1 MAFCRNRELSGNSYP
16 VILRWIDQTG
26 SGGLAYTKDGSAPS
40 VLVPLKGFFAKF
52 PPRKLGPVATSMP
65 TGHMRG
71 SDVPA
76 KAMLAGVSLTKM
88 LSGQD
93 VHAFSNTKSI
103 RNYRISSHLAPMTA
117 NKVPASTFPLTTEVK
132 VSNVYKGHSMTFTVY
147 LTNRS

>member
-1 MAFCRNRELSGNSYP
+1 
-16 VILRWIDQTG
+16 
-26 SGGLAYTKDGSAPS
+26 
-40 VLVPLKGFFAKF
+40 
-52 PPRKLGPVATSMP
+52 MP

-71 SDVPA
+71 SVVPA

-93 VHAFSNTKSI
+93 VHAFSNTKSR

-132 VSNVYKGHSMTFTVY
+132 VSNVYKGHSKKHLLFI
-147 LTNRS
+147 